1 MITSSLAITAAVAL
15 VSASIILTV
24 SAMVSLRR
32 FEKLYVMQ
40 MQTMAEIIYA
50 VAAARDEHDGYYDDE
65 DTDEEEQSSKPELVA
80 VIPFRSGSGEDKS
93 DNDSDSK
100 E

>member
-1 MITSSLAITAAVAL
+1 MITADLAIAAAVAL

-24 SAMVSLRR
+24 SAMMSLRR
-32 FEKLYVMQ
+32 FEKLYTMQ

-50 VAAARDEHDGYYDDE
+50 VAAAREEYYDD
-65 DTDEEEQSSKPELVA
+65 DPTDEEEHPRPELVS
-80 VIPFRSGSGEDKS
+80 VIPFRSGSGED
-93 DNDSDSK
+93 DSDSK